1 MIKVFLRE
9 SIKTTLTLAVMLRDA
24 YSRRDVLLGDIE
36 VKVTDVETAERKPLE
51 STFIFS
57 KLPNG
62 AHNIQIRSL
71 EDPPLYLPVDLAVTL
86 PVTDP
91 LWPAF
96 PDRSLAD
103 PTLSFDSPFQT
114 PLFRSQYRQA
124 SLIPSASYPFPGDAT
139 LIRGMV
145 TSATGPL
152 DQVSI
157 SEGTEL
163 RYLTGET
170 GEYAVFIA
178 PFQPAVTL
186 TFQRPGFSDSV
197 VPVNAASQGT
207 AVVNVLMT

>member
-96 PDRSLAD
+96 PDARWRILRCPSTALFKRLYFA
-103 PTLSFDSPFQT
+103 LS
-114 PLFRSQYRQA
+114 
-124 SLIPSASYPFPGDAT
+124 
-139 LIRGMV
+139 
-145 TSATGPL
+145 TGR
-152 DQVSI
+152 
-157 SEGTEL
+157 L
-163 RYLTGET
+163 R
-170 GEYAVFIA
+170 
-178 PFQPAVTL
+178 
-186 TFQRPGFSDSV
+186 
-197 VPVNAASQGT
+197 
-207 AVVNVLMT
+207 